1 MAKIHE
7 NFGASRTWQWTFLR
21 QYNDGLELL
30 KLPRLNWHKNTV
42 ENKTASSAHSWEKDG
57 PVIGALDSESRIL
70 CSRPGQVKVLCP
82 PTKKFNLGV
91 PLSNQQYKWVL
102 ENCQRNLMKCRRKV
116 GGGGITLWWTSIQG
130 GAMVSPVASCYRY
143 QDKFWLAGSF
153 CLSRDFA
160 FTFSTVRIKSLI
172 KKTW

>member
-1 MAKIHE
+1 MQVWLENTQFHPELCFQVRDWWILIGNYSLKRKSIEFLALNSNKMGAKIHE
-7 NFGASRTWQWTFLR
+7 NFNASKTWQWTFLR

-82 PTKKFNLGV
+82 LTKKFTFRV
-91 PLSNQQYKWVL
+91 PLSNQ
-102 ENCQRNLMKCRRKV
+102 
-116 GGGGITLWWTSIQG
+116 
-130 GAMVSPVASCYRY
+130 
-143 QDKFWLAGSF
+143 
-153 CLSRDFA
+153 
-160 FTFSTVRIKSLI
+160 
-172 KKTW
+172 

>member
-7 NFGASRTWQWTFLR
+7 NFGASKTWQWTFLR

-91 PLSNQQYKWVL
+91 PLSNQQYNGYWKIVRETWWNVGG
-102 ENCQRNLMKCRRKV
+102 R

-130 GAMVSPVASCYRY
+130 GAVVPPVASCYRY

-153 CLSRDFA
+153 CLSREFT